1 MTMTARM
8 HMEVVAM
15 LVVESSNNGDNNGD
29 NACGSKVNGDSSSGR
44 GCVNS
49 NDSCNDNDHDSG
61 GGGDYVVSVMAMVVV
76 MLYC

>member
-1 MTMTARM
+1 MMTMTARM

-49 NDSCNDNDHDSG
+49 NDSHHHHHYHGHYRCN
-61 GGGDYVVSVMAMVVV
+61 YQIF
-76 MLYC
+76 